1 MEIKVLQDRLA
12 KALNA
17 VSRVAA
23 STKAGL
29 PILSNVLLRAEDN
42 QLTLTATNME
52 MAMVQY
58 VNAKASK
65 NGTITV
71 PAKLLAEFVANLPR
85 EEVLIKTK
93 DEKLTISAGKY
104 KSIING
110 ILADDF
116 PELPKIDEKEAVT
129 FKINVDIFKEAVNEV
144 IIAASNDTTLAV
156 LLP

>member
-65 NGTITV
+65 NGTIIMV
-71 PAKLLAEFVANLPR
+71 
-85 EEVLIKTK
+85 
-93 DEKLTISAGKY
+93 TIHIES
-104 KSIING
+104 
-110 ILADDF
+110 
-116 PELPKIDEKEAVT
+116 
-129 FKINVDIFKEAVNEV
+129 
-144 IIAASNDTTLAV
+144 
-156 LLP
+156 

>member
-52 MAMVQY
+52 MAMVP
-58 VNAKASK
+58 N
-65 NGTITV
+65 
-71 PAKLLAEFVANLPR
+71 
-85 EEVLIKTK
+85 
-93 DEKLTISAGKY
+93 
-104 KSIING
+104 
-110 ILADDF
+110 
-116 PELPKIDEKEAVT
+116 
-129 FKINVDIFKEAVNEV
+129 
-144 IIAASNDTTLAV
+144 
-156 LLP
+156 